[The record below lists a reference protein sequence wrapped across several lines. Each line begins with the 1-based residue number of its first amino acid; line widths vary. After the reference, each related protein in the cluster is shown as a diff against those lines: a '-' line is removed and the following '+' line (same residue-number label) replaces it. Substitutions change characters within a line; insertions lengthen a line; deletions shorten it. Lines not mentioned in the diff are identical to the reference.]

1 MKFQFKE
8 EKSFEDR
15 QAEANKVLDLYPN
28 RIPVI
33 VEKWPQSHLPNL
45 TNKKFL
51 VEKDSSAAQLLVCLF
66 LNNFNIKFFNFLF
79 LK

>member
-15 QAEANKVLDLYPN
+15 QAEATKVLDLYPN

-33 VEKWPQSHLPNL
+33 VEKWPQSRLPSL
-45 TNKKFL
+45 SNKKFL
-51 VEKDSSAAQLLVCLF
+51 VEKDSSAAQL
-66 LNNFNIKFFNFLF
+66 
-79 LK
+79 